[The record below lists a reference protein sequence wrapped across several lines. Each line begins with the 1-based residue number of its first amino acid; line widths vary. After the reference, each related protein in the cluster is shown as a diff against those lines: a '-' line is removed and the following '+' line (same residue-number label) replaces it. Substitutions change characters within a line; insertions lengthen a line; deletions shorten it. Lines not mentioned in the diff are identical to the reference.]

1 VLLERA
7 PLRKESSTKSRRIFL
22 APSTVPACIHPQ
34 ETVGAEDHNCKLLGY
49 KQHPVWILQ
58 CGRVADADDDRR

>member
-1 VLLERA
+1 MQVRTMWPSVPMACRA
-7 PLRKESSTKSRRIFL
+7 TP
-22 APSTVPACIHPQ
+22 HD
-34 ETVGAEDHNCKLLGY
+34 GAEDLNRELLGY